1 MFCQETKPKSNMAG
15 LKADLDSY
23 LSGSKSTSS
32 GKSAS
37 LSSLAQSFTFPTLK
51 SPFSTYSSRTT
62 DDTELLIDPTNEDG
76 SNSSNRNSWLE
87 DQLPSLSKKQRIFGF
102 MTCLLLG
109 IFCFSFST
117 VYIPVIVF
125 KARKFALLFSMG
137 SVFVMGSFSFLWG
150 PMNHFKHMFKRDR
163 LPFTA
168 VYLGTLF
175 LTLYFAMGMQNTIL
189 TTIAASFQVC
199 ALLWF
204 VISYI
209 PGGQTGLKFFTRI
222 CSSLCR
228 KTVGGGSSSLP
239 I

>member
-1 MFCQETKPKSNMAG
+1 MAS

-23 LSGSKSTSS
+23 LSGSKSSTS
-32 GKSAS
+32 GRAAS
-37 LSSLAQSFTFPTLK
+37 LGSLAQSFTLPTLK
-51 SPFSTYSSRTT
+51 SPFSATNPRNS
-62 DDTELLIDPTNEDG
+62 DDTELLIDPTSEGNK
-76 SNSSNRNSWLE
+76 SSSKTSWLE

-102 MTCLLLG
+102 MTCLILG
-109 IFCFSFST
+109 LFCFSFST
-117 VYIPVIVF
+117 VYLPVIVF
-125 KARKFALLFSMG
+125 KARKFALLFSLG

-150 PMNHFKHMFKRDR
+150 PMNHFKHMLKRDR

-168 VYLGTLF
+168 VYVGTLL
-175 LTLYFAMGMQNTIL
+175 LTLYFAMGIQSTIL
-189 TTIAASFQVC
+189 TTIAASCQVI

-209 PGGQTGLKFFTRI
+209 PGGQTGLKFFTKI

-228 KTVGGGSSSLP
+228 RTVSGGSSSLP

>member
-1 MFCQETKPKSNMAG
+1 MAG

-23 LSGSKSTSS
+23 LSGNKSGSV

-37 LSSLAQSFTFPTLK
+37 LSSLAQSFTLPTLK
-51 SPFSTYSSRTT
+51 SPFSTSNTRNK
-62 DDTELLIDPTNEDG
+62 DDTELLIDPEHGDG
-76 SNSSNRNSWLE
+76 GEKSHKSSWLE
-87 DQLPSLSKKQRIFGF
+87 DQLPSLSKKQRIIGF
-102 MTCLLLG
+102 MTCLILG

-117 VYIPVIVF
+117 VYIPMILF
-125 KARKFALLFSMG
+125 KARKFALLFSLG

-150 PMNHFKHMFKRDR
+150 PVNHLKHMLKKDR

-168 VYLGTLF
+168 VYVGTLS
-175 LTLYFAMGMQNTIL
+175 LTLYFAMGLQNTLL
-189 TTIAASFQVC
+189 TTIAASCQVI

-209 PGGQTGLKFFTRI
+209 PGGQTGLKFMTKM

-228 KTVGGGSSSLP
+228 RTVGGGSSSLP

>member
-1 MFCQETKPKSNMAG
+1 MAS
-15 LKADLDSY
+15 LKTDLDSY
-23 LSGSKSTSS
+23 LSGNKSS
-32 GKSAS
+32 GIATSAS
-37 LSSLAQSFTFPTLK
+37 LSSLAQSFTLPTLK
-51 SPFSTYSSRTT
+51 SPFSSNINRNS
-62 DDTELLIDPTNEDG
+62 DDTELLIDSDNGG
-76 SNSSNRNSWLE
+76 SDQSKNISWIE
-87 DQLPSLSKKQRIFGF
+87 KQLPSLSKKQRIIGF
-102 MTCLLLG
+102 MTCLVLG

-125 KARKFALLFSMG
+125 KARKFALLFSLG

-150 PMNHFKHMFKRDR
+150 PMDHFKHMFKRDR

-168 VYLGTLF
+168 IYLGTLS
-175 LTLYFAMGMQNTIL
+175 LTLYFAMGVQSTIL
-189 TTIAASFQVC
+189 TTLAASCQVC

-228 KTVGGGSSSLP
+228 KTVNGGSSSLP

>member
-1 MFCQETKPKSNMAG
+1 MAN

-23 LSGSKSTSS
+23 LSGNKSTI
-32 GKSAS
+32 GGSAS
-37 LSSLAQSFTFPTLK
+37 LSSLAQSFSLPTLK
-51 SPFSTYSSRTT
+51 SPFSSTFDKNRNT
-62 DDTELLIDPTNEDG
+62 DDTELLIESENDG
-76 SNSSNRNSWLE
+76 STASTNGSSCCNWLT
-87 DQLPSLSKKQRIFGF
+87 DRLPSLTKKQRIVGF
-102 MTCLLLG
+102 MTCLVLG
-109 IFCFSFST
+109 LFCFSFST
-117 VYIPVIVF
+117 VYIPMIVF

-150 PMNHFKHMFKRDR
+150 PVNHAKHLFNRER
-163 LPFTA
+163 LPFTS
-168 VYLGTLF
+168 VYIGSLA
-175 LTLYFAMGMQNTIL
+175 LTLYFAMGLQSTVL
-189 TTIAASFQVC
+189 TTIAAVCQVC

-228 KTVGGGSSSLP
+228 KTVGGGSSLP